1 MVNIPE
7 ELKYAD
13 SHEWVALDDDIATI
27 GISDHAQAELTD
39 IVFVEVPELGAT
51 FQAGDQIA
59 VVESVKAAGDI
70 YAPVSGTVVEVNG
83 DLESDP
89 GLINTEPYEAGW
101 IYKVRISDAAELENL
116 MNAEAYQGHVG

>member
-1 MVNIPE
+1 MNIPE